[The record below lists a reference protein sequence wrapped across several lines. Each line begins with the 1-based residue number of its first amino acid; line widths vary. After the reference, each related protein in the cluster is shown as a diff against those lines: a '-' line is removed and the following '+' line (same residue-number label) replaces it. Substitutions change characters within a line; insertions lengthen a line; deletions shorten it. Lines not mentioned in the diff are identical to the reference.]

1 MTVKPSLNVR
11 FDYGTAASDVTGVVS
26 NATLG
31 PRGQGTS
38 FAALKSYKIK
48 LSDTATKWK
57 DQKTL
62 NLNKHP
68 YDITKVRNKLAFDL
82 MKMFPDTFSLRTQF
96 CHLYIRDLNSSNK
109 GYVDYGLF
117 TQVEE
122 PNKDFLESRGI
133 EKTAYFYKAESFR
146 FETYPDVIKNVS
158 DPAYNKTEFEKIL
171 GIEGTEEHSRL
182 IAMLKD
188 VNDETQ
194 DINAVIDKW
203 FDRDNYVTWM
213 AMNLLIGNT
222 DTVDSNFFLLSPVDQ
237 EKWYFVPWDYDYSL
251 GSINA
256 PNADNSWMAPYMMD
270 GISLY
275 WGISMHR
282 RFLED
287 PDNLAA
293 VTAKLEELSTIATK
307 AVVTDKVS
315 KYYASTHTIVNRLPD
330 TKVRDGSLQVY
341 ENEIKRLSNVLDDAK
356 QAYYDGFAKPMPVV
370 TKGVQISG
378 GQATF
383 TWEQAYKFDNDTLH
397 YAFTLSSDPDFNN
410 IIDES
415 TGMLG
420 TSVVVNSLP
429 AGTYYWK
436 VEVYDPS
443 GNRTISVDNYYDVAA
458 DAYYFGV
465 RQLIIK

>member
-57 DQKTL
+57 DQKTI

-109 GYVDYGLF
+109 AYVDYGLF

-158 DPAYNKTEFEKIL
+158 DPACNKTEFEKIL

-188 VNDETQ
+188 VNDETRQ
-194 DINAVIDKW
+194 GPI
-203 FDRDNYVTWM
+203 
-213 AMNLLIGNT
+213 
-222 DTVDSNFFLLSPVDQ
+222 
-237 EKWYFVPWDYDYSL
+237 
-251 GSINA
+251 
-256 PNADNSWMAPYMMD
+256 
-270 GISLY
+270 
-275 WGISMHR
+275 
-282 RFLED
+282 
-287 PDNLAA
+287 
-293 VTAKLEELSTIATK
+293 
-307 AVVTDKVS
+307 
-315 KYYASTHTIVNRLPD
+315 
-330 TKVRDGSLQVY
+330 
-341 ENEIKRLSNVLDDAK
+341 
-356 QAYYDGFAKPMPVV
+356 
-370 TKGVQISG
+370 
-378 GQATF
+378 
-383 TWEQAYKFDNDTLH
+383 
-397 YAFTLSSDPDFNN
+397 
-410 IIDES
+410 
-415 TGMLG
+415 TG
-420 TSVVVNSLP
+420 
-429 AGTYYWK
+429 K
-436 VEVYDPS
+436 
-443 GNRTISVDNYYDVAA
+443 
-458 DAYYFGV
+458 
-465 RQLIIK
+465 

>member
-1 MTVKPSLNVR
+1 MEKPEN
-11 FDYGTAASDVTGVVS
+11 
-26 NATLG
+26 
-31 PRGQGTS
+31 
-38 FAALKSYKIK
+38 
-48 LSDTATKWK
+48 
-57 DQKTL
+57 L

-96 CHLYIRDLNSSNK
+96 CRLYIRDLNSSNK
-109 GYVDYGLF
+109 NYVDYGLF

-133 EKTAYFYKAESFR
+133 EKTAYFYKAEGFR
-146 FETYPDVIKNVS
+146 FETYPDIIKNVT
-158 DPAYNKTEFEKIL
+158 DPTYNKTEFEEIL

-315 KYYASTHTIVNRLPD
+315 KYYASTRAIVNRLPD
-330 TKVRDGSLQVY
+330 TKVREGTLQVY
-341 ENEIKRLSNVLDDAK
+341 ESEIKRLSNVLDDAK
-356 QAYYDGFAKPMPVV
+356 ETYYDGFANPMPVV
-370 TKGVQISG
+370 TKGVQVSG

-383 TWEQAYKFDNDTLH
+383 TWEEAYKFDNDTLR
-397 YAFTLSSDPDFNN
+397 YDFTLSSDPEFND
-410 IIDES
+410 IVDES

-420 TSVVVNSLP
+420 TSVVVDSLP

-436 VEVYDPS
+436 VEVYDTS
-443 GNRTISVDNYYDVAA
+443 GNRTMSVDYYREPVSDTF
-458 DAYYFGV
+458 YFGV
-465 RQLIIK
+465 RQLIVN